1 VADAKI
7 LDEKATSS
15 LLAVQRAEITEHFIY
30 RKLSEST
37 KDPHN
42 RDILKH
48 ISNEELGHHNIWKGY
63 THTEAKPNRLK
74 IWIYY
79 LISKILGV
87 TFGIKLMELG
97 EVKAQRLYQKISQ
110 AVPAAGDIAK
120 DEEEHERELIGLIDE
135 ERLKYTGDM
144 VRGLNVALVE
154 LTGVVAG
161 LTLALPERNI
171 IIAAGLITGFIMTL
185 SLAGTEYLAT
195 RTAGGIRNPLKSVA
209 YAGLTNILTALF
221 LLFPY
226 LILVNIYLSLGIM
239 ILNAVIVILAF
250 SFYISVAK
258 EISFRKRF
266 TEMSLISLGIAGLA
280 FGIGFLARIFLHIH
294 I

>member
-1 VADAKI
+1 M
-7 LDEKATSS
+7 LDEKTTSS
-15 LLAVQRAEITEHFIY
+15 LLAIQLAEITEHFIY

-37 KDPHN
+37 KDPQN

-48 ISNEELGHHNIWKGY
+48 ISNEELGHYNIWKGY
-63 THTEAKPNRLK
+63 TQKEVKPNRLK
-74 IWIYY
+74 IWVYF
-79 LISKILGV
+79 LIARILGV
-87 TFGIKLMELG
+87 TFAIKIMELG
-97 EVKAQRLYQKISQ
+97 EVKAQRVYQKISQ
-110 AVPAAGDIAK
+110 VLPAAGDIAK
-120 DEEEHERELIGLIDE
+120 DEEEHERELIRLIDE
-135 ERLKYTGDM
+135 ERLRYTGDI

-161 LTLALPERNI
+161 FALALPERNI
-171 IIAAGLITGFIMTL
+171 IIAAGLITGLIMTL

-195 RTAGGIRNPLKSVA
+195 RTAGGMRNPLKSVA

-221 LLFPY
+221 LLFPF
-226 LILVNIYLSLGIM
+226 LILANIYLSLSIM
-239 ILNAVIVILAF
+239 ILNAIIVILAF